1 MQKVEV
7 KKKKLDSNVSV
18 RKEQSSSSSWT
29 VHPQMFWTV
38 PILFELFAVEGTQK
52 ASGACSSQ

>member
-1 MQKVEV
+1 M
-7 KKKKLDSNVSV
+7 SV
-18 RKEQSSSSSWT
+18 RKEQSSSSSSSWT

>member
-1 MQKVEV
+1 M
-7 KKKKLDSNVSV
+7 SV

>member
-1 MQKVEV
+1 M
-7 KKKKLDSNVSV
+7 SV
-18 RKEQSSSSSWT
+18 RKEQSSSSSSWT

-38 PILFELFAVEGTQK
+38 PILFELFAVEGTQR